1 MVVMDD
7 AGHLFLLTRRDESI
21 AIMRDFFEEP
31 EVEMPDIK
39 ALKKAQSNA
48 LKKAHKKPVKHVK
61 RVA

>member
-21 AIMRDFFEEP
+21 AIMREFFEEP
-31 EVEMPDIK
+31 EVEMPDID
-39 ALKKAQSNA
+39 ALKKA
-48 LKKAHKKPVKHVK
+48 KAKERRRHKKQPVKHIK